1 MKFVI
6 IGSGV
11 AGMTAAL
18 DLSRRED
25 ADAEIHLYTE
35 ESYAYYYRPQVTN
48 YLAGIASL
56 EKVVRRPV
64 EWYAERGIRMHLEAP
79 VAEIRPDEKVILLE
93 EGRRVGY
100 DKLLVATG
108 SHPFIPPLEGT
119 EKEGVFTLRTLA
131 DAVAIKEYAGQC
143 ERAVVI
149 GGGLLGLESARGLQ
163 GMGLDVSVVELFP
176 WLMPAQLDEM
186 GGEILAS
193 FADQQ
198 GYEVRTG
205 SSGKAIL
212 GEGQVEGLLLSDG
225 ETLEAQMVIIA
236 AGVRPNIQLAE
247 DAGLEVN
254 RGIIVNERMETN
266 LPDIYAAGD
275 NASFRSVCWAIAPVA
290 QAQARVAAA
299 NMVGEEAA
307 YDPVTPSTSLKV
319 MGIDVSSA
327 GKSTVRDNE
336 EGFTE
341 VRFAD
346 PDTFAYRKAV
356 LRDDQ
361 LVGAIVMGDKGMAKR
376 LIGKVEERAAVTAE
390 EAEALLSG

>member
-25 ADAEIHLYTE
+25 ADPEIHLYTE
-35 ESYAYYYRPQVTN
+35 EPYSYYYRPQVTN
-48 YLAGIASL
+48 YLAGIVSL

-64 EWYAERGIRMHLEAP
+64 EWYAERGIQMHLEAP
-79 VAEIRPDEKVILLE
+79 VAEIRPDDKVIVLE
-93 EGRRVGY
+93 GGRTVSY
-100 DKLLVATG
+100 NKLLVATG
-108 SHPFIPPLEGT
+108 SHPFIPPLEGA

-131 DAVAIKEYAGQC
+131 DAASIKKYAEQC
-143 ERAVVI
+143 KRAVVI

-163 GMGLDVSVVELFP
+163 GMGLEVAIVELFP

-186 GGEILAS
+186 GGEILKR
-193 FADQQ
+193 FAGEQ

-205 SSGKAIL
+205 SSGKSIL
-212 GEGQVEGLLLSDG
+212 GEGEVEGMLLSDG
-225 ETLEAQMVIIA
+225 ETLEAQMVVIA
-236 AGVRPNIQLAE
+236 AGVRPNTQLAE

-254 RGIIVNERMETN
+254 RGIIVNERMETSA
-266 LPDIYAAGD
+266 PDIYAAGD
-275 NASFRSVCWAIAPVA
+275 NASFRQVCWAIAPVA

-299 NMVGEEAA
+299 NMVGEEAT

-319 MGIDVSSA
+319 VDIDVSSA
-327 GKSTVRDNE
+327 GKSTVQDNE

-346 PDTFAYRKAV
+346 SDAFIYRKAV
-356 LRDDQ
+356 LRGGK
-361 LVGAIVMGDKGMAKR
+361 LVGAIVMGDKATAKS
-376 LIGKVEERAAVTAE
+376 LIDKVEERATMSPE